1 MNYLLV
7 RVNGKTWAVIRLYT
21 LGNAD
26 SVHISILVSVPSYGD
41 SRMNT
46 QKFLNMALE
55 GVDAVGYRLD
65 QMGITG
71 KLNRHNIAAFLM
83 AEQKHLEGEW
93 DSLQVRMNLRRSQFE
108 QVTQQIETRA
118 AELIAPALSQ
128 VNRFRQSH

>member
-1 MNYLLV
+1 
-7 RVNGKTWAVIRLYT
+7 
-21 LGNAD
+21 
-26 SVHISILVSVPSYGD
+26 
-41 SRMNT
+41 MNT

>member
-1 MNYLLV
+1 
-7 RVNGKTWAVIRLYT
+7 
-21 LGNAD
+21 
-26 SVHISILVSVPSYGD
+26 
-41 SRMNT
+41 MNT

-93 DSLQVRMNLRRSQFE
+93 DSIQVRLNLRRSQFE
-108 QVTQQIETRA
+108 QVTQQIETRTGA
-118 AELIAPALSQ
+118 LIAPVMSQ
-128 VNRFRQSH
+128 VNRLRQSH